1 MLKQKG
7 RVLLVAGLVMAWS
20 FPAAASLDRALNSTR
35 DVISAALS
43 VSPSDRV
50 GAGTP
55 RNGASEREVL
65 AQAPDGHSEHHPG
78 GGASTPD
85 APATSIPASPAAPP
99 GISPQGASGTQ
110 PPMPGMGSGSASTG
124 AGPMGGGMGEMM
136 REMMGPPRKEF
147 YPSLM
152 ALPSLTPEQRQG
164 IEAQAKAQISAGT
177 DEIARAENALRHA
190 NAAGDAFGAEQAASR
205 LRDALNQV
213 KSGTTA
219 LRSLAEGKP
228 PQQIA
233 FDWFKRQMNLAP
245 DTLTHDSG
253 GPLGLSWFHVITM
266 MLVAALAGAMLII
279 YIVRMRRAN
288 ALVTRLTTGSP
299 APGAP
304 GAPVPPA
311 KTAGPAAGNP
321 LSTPTAAA
329 SAKSAASA
337 PRPAR
342 TDPAQS
348 SNKPATAP
356 TSSPD
361 EGPKRPWSGALR
373 VAAIFRETPAV
384 KTFRLMAP
392 DADVI
397 PFTFLPGQFLTFS
410 AEIDGKKIRRAYTIA
425 SSPTQCDYVE
435 ITVKREEQ
443 GAESR
448 YLHDHVAVGDSLEV
462 SAPSGVFIFTGAE
475 ADSIGLIGGGVGI
488 TPLMCIVRYL
498 IARAFR
504 GDIFLLYGAKTPQ
517 DFIFREELDYLEKR
531 HSNLHVTVAIERAE
545 GTEWTGAVGQI
556 SKEFI
561 ANAIPEIARRRVH
574 VCGPPGMMEA
584 VKTHLLELGVASN
597 KIKTEAFGPAK
608 GAAPAPGPVTDLVSE
623 PPASAVAPAPPA
635 ATAPS
640 SAQASIRFSKSNKDV
655 PLPPDK
661 SVLET
666 AESVGVPIDF
676 QCRVGTCGVCK
687 ILLLEGEVTMEVEEA
702 LTPEDKAGNIIL
714 ACQAKSVGNL
724 VVEA

>member
-1 MLKQKG
+1 
-7 RVLLVAGLVMAWS
+7 MA
-20 FPAAASLDRALNSTR
+20 
-35 DVISAALS
+35 
-43 VSPSDRV
+43 
-50 GAGTP
+50 
-55 RNGASEREVL
+55 
-65 AQAPDGHSEHHPG
+65 
-78 GGASTPD
+78 
-85 APATSIPASPAAPP
+85 
-99 GISPQGASGTQ
+99 
-110 PPMPGMGSGSASTG
+110 GMGSGDAAAG
-124 AGPMGGGMGEMM
+124 AGGMGGMMKEMMGEMM
-136 REMMGPPRKEF
+136 GGRPRKEF

-152 ALPSLTPEQRQG
+152 VLPTMSPEQRQS
-164 IEAQAKAQISAGT
+164 IEEQARARISEGT
-177 DEIARAENALRHA
+177 DEIASAQNALRNA
-190 NAAGDAFGAEQAASR
+190 TAAGDTVGAEQAASR

-213 KSGTTA
+213 KSGTTT

-233 FDWFKRQMNLAP
+233 FDWFKGQMNLAL
-245 DTLTHDSG
+245 DARTHESV

-266 MLVAALAGAMLII
+266 TLVAALAGAMLVI

-299 APGAP
+299 APGVP
-304 GAPVPPA
+304 GAPAAPPA
-311 KTAGPAAGNP
+311 RTAGPAAP
-321 LSTPTAAA
+321 SPPSTPAAAA
-329 SAKSAASA
+329 SAKLAASA
-337 PRPAR
+337 PLPAP
-342 TDPAQS
+342 TDPVQS
-348 SNKPATAP
+348 GKKPAIAP
-356 TSSPD
+356 TSFPD
-361 EGPKRPWSGALR
+361 KGPKRPWSGALR

-384 KTFRLMAP
+384 KTFRLMAT
-392 DADVI
+392 DAEVI

-443 GAESR
+443 GAESS
-448 YLHDHVAVGDSLEV
+448 YLHDHVAVGDRLEV
-462 SAPSGVFIFTGAE
+462 SAPSGAFIFTGAE

-488 TPLMCIVRYL
+488 TPLMCIIRYL

-517 DFIFREELDYLEKR
+517 DFIFREELEYLEKR
-531 HSNLHVTVAIERAE
+531 HSNLHVAVTIERAE
-545 GTEWTGAVGQI
+545 GTEWTGAVGYI

-561 ANAIPEIARRRVH
+561 AHAIPEIARRRVH

-584 VKTHLLELGVASN
+584 VKAHLLELGVASN

-608 GAAPAPGPVTDLVSE
+608 GAVPAPGPVADLVSE
-623 PPASAVAPAPPA
+623 PPASAAAPAPPA
-635 ATAPS
+635 AAAPS
-640 SAQASIRFSKSNKDV
+640 SAQASIRFSKSDKDV

-714 ACQAKSVGNL
+714 ACQAKSIGNL

>member
-1 MLKQKG
+1 
-7 RVLLVAGLVMAWS
+7 
-20 FPAAASLDRALNSTR
+20 
-35 DVISAALS
+35 
-43 VSPSDRV
+43 
-50 GAGTP
+50 
-55 RNGASEREVL
+55 
-65 AQAPDGHSEHHPG
+65 
-78 GGASTPD
+78 
-85 APATSIPASPAAPP
+85 
-99 GISPQGASGTQ
+99 
-110 PPMPGMGSGSASTG
+110 
-124 AGPMGGGMGEMM
+124 MGGGCMGGG
-136 REMMGPPRKEF
+136 RRKEF

-152 ALPSLTPEQRQG
+152 ALSTLSPEQRQR
-164 IEAQAKAQISAGT
+164 IEAEARSFIRAGT
-177 DEIARAENALRHA
+177 DEIASAQNALRQA
-190 NAAGDAFGAEQAASR
+190 IASGDTVGAEQAASR

-213 KSGTTA
+213 KSGTTT

-233 FDWFKRQMNLAP
+233 FDWFKEQMNLAP
-245 DTLTHDSG
+245 NALTHESV
-253 GPLGLSWFHVITM
+253 GPLGLSWFHLITM
-266 MLVAALAGAMLII
+266 SLVAALAGAMLVI

-288 ALVTRLTTGSP
+288 ALVTRLITGSS
-299 APGAP
+299 ASGAS
-304 GAPVPPA
+304 GTLAAPPA
-311 KTAGPAAGNP
+311 KTVGPAAANP
-321 LSTPTAAA
+321 PSTPAAA
-329 SAKSAASA
+329 GSAKSAASA
-337 PRPAR
+337 PPPPTGPAQASNRPAI
-342 TDPAQS
+342 
-348 SNKPATAP
+348 AP

-361 EGPKRPWSGALR
+361 KGPKRPWSGALR

-384 KTFRLMAP
+384 KTFRLMAT
-392 DADVI
+392 DAEVI

-410 AEIDGKKIRRAYTIA
+410 AEIDGKKIRRSYTIA

-435 ITVKREEQ
+435 ITVKREEL

-448 YLHDHVAVGDSLEV
+448 YLHDHVAVGDRLEV
-462 SAPSGVFIFTGAE
+462 SAPSGVFVFTGAE

-488 TPLMCIVRYL
+488 TPLMCIIRYL

-517 DFIFREELDYLEKR
+517 DFIFREELDYLKKR
-531 HSNLHVTVAIERAE
+531 HSNLHVAVTIERAE
-545 GTEWTGAVGQI
+545 GTEWTGAVGHI

-561 ANAIPEIARRRVH
+561 ASAIPEIARRRVH

-584 VKTHLLELGVASN
+584 VKAHLLELGVASN

-608 GAAPAPGPVTDLVSE
+608 GAVPAPGPVADLVSE
-623 PPASAVAPAPPA
+623 APSSATAPAPPA
-635 ATAPS
+635 MAAPS
-640 SAQASIRFSKSNKDV
+640 SAQASIRFSKSNRDV

-661 SVLET
+661 SVLEI

-714 ACQAKSVGNL
+714 ACQAKSIGNL

>member
-1 MLKQKG
+1 
-7 RVLLVAGLVMAWS
+7 
-20 FPAAASLDRALNSTR
+20 
-35 DVISAALS
+35 
-43 VSPSDRV
+43 
-50 GAGTP
+50 
-55 RNGASEREVL
+55 
-65 AQAPDGHSEHHPG
+65 
-78 GGASTPD
+78 
-85 APATSIPASPAAPP
+85 
-99 GISPQGASGTQ
+99 
-110 PPMPGMGSGSASTG
+110 
-124 AGPMGGGMGEMM
+124 MGGGCMGGG
-136 REMMGPPRKEF
+136 RRKEF

-152 ALPSLTPEQRQG
+152 ALSTLSSEQRQR
-164 IEAQAKAQISAGT
+164 IEAEARSFVSAGT
-177 DEIARAENALRHA
+177 DEIASAENALRQA
-190 NAAGDAFGAEQAASR
+190 IAAGDTVGAEQAASR

-213 KSGTTA
+213 KSGTTT

-233 FDWFKRQMNLAP
+233 FDWFKGQMNLAT
-245 DTLTHDSG
+245 DALTHEPG

-266 MLVAALAGAMLII
+266 TLVAALAGAMLVI

-299 APGAP
+299 APIVSGAP
-304 GAPVPPA
+304 AARPA
-311 KTAGPAAGNP
+311 RTAGPAASSP
-321 LSTPTAAA
+321 PSTPAAAA
-329 SAKSAASA
+329 SAKLAASA
-337 PRPAR
+337 PPPAP
-342 TDPAQS
+342 TDPVQPGKKSAI
-348 SNKPATAP
+348 AP

-361 EGPKRPWSGALR
+361 KGPKRPWSGALR

-384 KTFRLMAP
+384 KTFRLMAT
-392 DADVI
+392 DAQVI

-443 GAESR
+443 GAESS
-448 YLHDHVAVGDSLEV
+448 YLHDHVAVGDRLEV

-488 TPLMCIVRYL
+488 TPLMCIIRYL

-517 DFIFREELDYLEKR
+517 DFIFREELEYLEKR
-531 HSNLHVTVAIERAE
+531 HSNLHVAVTIERTE
-545 GTEWTGAVGQI
+545 GTEWKGAVGYL

-561 ANAIPEIARRRVH
+561 AHAIPEIARRRVH

-584 VKTHLLELGVASN
+584 VKAHLLELGVASN

-608 GAAPAPGPVTDLVSE
+608 GAVPAPGPVEDLVSE
-623 PPASAVAPAPPA
+623 PPASAAAPAPPA
-635 ATAPS
+635 AAAPS
-640 SAQASIRFSKSNKDV
+640 SAQASIRFSKSDKDV
-655 PLPPDK
+655 VLPPDK

-687 ILLLEGEVTMEVEEA
+687 ISASGGRGNDGSRRGADPGRQGRGYHSGLPGQVDWQSGRGG
-702 LTPEDKAGNIIL
+702 LT
-714 ACQAKSVGNL
+714 
-724 VVEA
+724 